1 MAKFSKASRLRELAP
16 YWRSQLQGIFC
27 VYKPPGYS
35 YSELCKTFRKILL
48 DDLNQLP
55 CYPGEKLHRNAFN
68 SRAVLLNIPQQQ
80 NTLKEDWK
88 LRLSVVDIE
97 NGTKTTYSDGSKL
110 TVTDEDQR
118 ESSLI
123 SKNPSN
129 LELHS
134 NNNNGISNSQ
144 NLLKS
149 NSLFSSKLKDLIIPP
164 LTKRNALQHRFVS
177 GDMYEAQDIK
187 VLPLYDGLD
196 KECSGVVPMC
206 VGFQNKAS
214 YSLRDNLEM
223 KLYIRVYHLSGT
235 LGWTTLDNTAFSKKI
250 KRHSYEHVG
259 KSDVDKMCSLA
270 QNMHQ
275 WRMLNYAGV
284 VPGSQEA
291 YELLKKGLV
300 KPKNPL
306 TPPLIYGVRCI
317 KFEPPDFTLEVHC
330 VNESYTFLRDFVYKI
345 GVSLRSSAYCSKIRR
360 IRYGPICLEHALVA
374 EEWNLKKVC
383 ASIQDCSKLLLRK
396 KEPNAEA
403 KHFIS
408 EELSP
413 SALDKLKTT

>member
-1 MAKFSKASRLRELAP
+1 MAKFSRAPKLRELGP

-27 VYKPPGYS
+27 VYKPPDYS
-35 YSELCKTFRKILL
+35 YAELCKTFRKILL

-55 CYPGEKLHRNAFN
+55 CYPGEKLHKNAFN
-68 SRAVLLNIPQQQ
+68 SRAVLLNAQQHK
-80 NTLKEDWK
+80 TLKEDWK
-88 LRLSVVDIE
+88 LRLSVVDTE
-97 NGTKTTYSDGSKL
+97 NGSENTYSNDSKL
-110 TVTDEDQR
+110 TVTDEDER
-118 ESSLI
+118 ESSLM
-123 SKNPSN
+123 SKNPTN

-134 NNNNGISNSQ
+134 NNNNAISTSQ
-144 NLLKS
+144 NLLKG

-164 LTKRNALQHRFVS
+164 LTKRNAFQHRFVS

-196 KECSGVVPMC
+196 KECSGVVPIC
-206 VGFQNKAS
+206 VGFQNSTS

-235 LGWTTLDNTAFSKKI
+235 LGWTTLDNTAVSKKI

-259 KSDVDKMCSLA
+259 KADVDKMCSLA

-317 KFEPPDFTLEVHC
+317 NFEPPNFTLEVHC
-330 VNESYTFLRDFVYKI
+330 VNESYTFLRDFIYKI

-374 EEWNLKKVC
+374 DEWNLKKVC
-383 ASIQDCSKLLLRK
+383 ASIKQCNKLLLRK
-396 KEPNAEA
+396 KEQSMKDKN
-403 KHFIS
+403 FVS
-408 EELSP
+408 EELDP
-413 SALDKLKTT
+413 AAFEKLKTT